1 MKESKVFKLECIEL
15 NCSGCF
21 LTFLFKRGLLMAKLL
36 VVAGLILAL
45 SVVATS
51 SAFGQGLVKK
61 DSKKESMPAFDYDDP
76 PIM

>member
-1 MKESKVFKLECIEL
+1 
-15 NCSGCF
+15 
-21 LTFLFKRGLLMAKLL
+21 MAKLL